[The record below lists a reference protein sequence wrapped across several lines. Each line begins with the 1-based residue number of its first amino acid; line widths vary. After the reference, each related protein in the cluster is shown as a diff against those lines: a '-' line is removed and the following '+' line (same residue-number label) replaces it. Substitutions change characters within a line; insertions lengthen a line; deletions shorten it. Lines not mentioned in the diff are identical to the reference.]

1 MPLFNSAVPSAH
13 LRHRLRALWLLLLF
27 APSALFAAAL
37 EPQAPLPTD
46 PKVHYGS
53 LPNGMQYQIRA
64 HATPPGKAAL
74 WLHIGSGSLNEDDN
88 QQGLAHYLEHLA
100 FNGSANFPPGTMIRR
115 FEELGLSL
123 GRHQNAFTDFAQ
135 TTYSLTLPNTKD
147 EMVDLA
153 FLALSDIAFRL
164 SLDAREIDKERPV
177 ILAEARA
184 RMGSGQRTFEK
195 TLPVLLPGSRF
206 AARLPIGEQAD
217 IQNATR
223 DILKAYYDR
232 WYHPANATLIIVGD
246 IDPVAFERR
255 VARHFGD
262 WKSAT
267 SPSQNAAAGIK
278 PYSKS
283 RAAVITDPELVKAEV
298 SAFNLSGPR
307 PVHTV
312 GQYRQSLV
320 DFIGTFA
327 MNRRLADIVHAGNA
341 PFLRANTGTMSVYDH
356 ATLASINASGRTG
369 RWQDSLRTL
378 LLEVKRGREHGFH
391 EQELADAK
399 KALIAWAQDAVRTAP
414 TRDAHELIGEMNRA
428 VAEGKKTLAA
438 EQERALLEVLLPSI
452 TLDEVS
458 AAFRANFAP
467 DARLLLV
474 KMPQK
479 RGIKQPTEAQLLK
492 IARAAES
499 TAVAALPPKKRPQAL
514 LAKEPVPGTVV
525 ARETDPDL
533 KAHSYTLNNGVRV
546 HVRQMDY
553 KKGQV
558 LVNVTLADGV
568 QRETAKNRGI
578 TALAARAFA
587 APATRTL
594 SSIDIRD
601 LLTGKN
607 VGVSGEA
614 EADALSL
621 QVGGSSEDIDE
632 GMRLAHLLLT
642 QAKIEDTAFKT
653 FKQRSLQWLD
663 EQDFSVE
670 GQLSRRVNALL
681 MGDDPRFQPP
691 TREQVEL
698 LNLSAAQA
706 WLNEIL
712 RTAPIEAAIVGDI
725 DDQRALDLALRYLGS
740 LPKREVVDARHRPA
754 PINPKTGPLE
764 AAVEVKTIT
773 PRARVLVAWRGADWQ
788 DVKDR
793 RVLDMAAAI
802 LQQRLFN
809 DLREDRGLV
818 YSVGVNAV
826 PGRIYAGTGQFAVS
840 FTTDPEKALEAATLA
855 QAAAE
860 RLAKEGPSE
869 EELDTVR
876 RQFAHEIETSRREPM
891 YWATILSTLDYY
903 GTRLHDVKTAP
914 TAIMAYT
921 ADDIR
926 QGLQKYMT
934 QERRLRVVSAPVPEP
949 GTETA
954 PAPAIA
960 PIAASKTGA
969 KPEVQ
974 KTATQ

>member
-1 MPLFNSAVPSAH
+1 MPLLNFASPTAH
-13 LRHRLRALWLLLLF
+13 LRYRLRALWLLLLF
-27 APSALFAAAL
+27 APAALFAAAL
-37 EPQAPLPTD
+37 DPQAPLPAD
-46 PKVHYGS
+46 PAVHYGS

-74 WLHIGSGSLNEDDN
+74 WLHIDSGSLNEDDN

-100 FNGSANFPPGTMIRR
+100 FNGSGNFPPGTMIKR
-115 FEELGLSL
+115 FETLGLSL
-123 GRHQNAFTDFAQ
+123 GRHQNAFTDFTQ

-147 EMVDLA
+147 EVVDLA

-164 SLDAREIDKERPV
+164 TLDAREIDKERPV

-184 RMGSGQRTFEK
+184 RMGSSQRTFEK
-195 TLPVLLPGSRF
+195 ALPVLLPGSRF
-206 AARLPIGEQAD
+206 ATRLPIGEQAD

-246 IDPVAFERR
+246 IEPADFERR
-255 VARHFGD
+255 VARYFSE
-262 WKSAT
+262 WPAAT
-267 SPSQNAAAGIK
+267 APAKDAEAGIK
-278 PYSKS
+278 PYTKT
-283 RAAVITDPELVKAEV
+283 RAAVVTDPELVDAEV
-298 SAFNLSGPR
+298 SALNLRGAR
-307 PVHTV
+307 PVRTV
-312 GQYRQSLV
+312 GQYRESLI
-320 DFIGTFA
+320 DYIGTFV
-327 MNRRLADIVHAGNA
+327 MNRRLTDLVHAGNA
-341 PFLRANTGTMSVYDH
+341 PFLRANAATTSVYDY
-356 ATLASINASGRTG
+356 ATLASASASGRTR
-369 RWQDSLRTL
+369 RWQDSLHTL
-378 LLEVKRGREHGFH
+378 LQEVKRAREHGFH

-399 KALIAWAQDAVRTAP
+399 KALLAWADDAVRTAP

-428 VAEGKKTLAA
+428 VTEEKKTQSA
-438 EQERALLEVLLPSI
+438 EQERALLEALLPSI

-479 RGIKQPTEAQLLK
+479 SGVKRPTQAQMLK
-492 IARAAES
+492 IAQAAER
-499 TAVAALPPKKRPQAL
+499 TTVAALPPKQRPQAL
-514 LAKEPVPGTVV
+514 LAKEPVPGAVV
-525 ARETDPDL
+525 AQETDPDL
-533 KAHSYTLNNGVRV
+533 KAHSYTLSNGVRV
-546 HVRQMDY
+546 HLRRMDY

-558 LVNVTLADGV
+558 FVNVTLADGV
-568 QRETAKNRGI
+568 LRETAKNRGI

-587 APATRTL
+587 APATRNL

-607 VGVSGEA
+607 VEVSGEA
-614 EADALSL
+614 RADALTL
-621 QVGGSSEDIDE
+621 QVGGSNQDIEE

-642 QAKIEDTAFKT
+642 QGKIEDTAFKT

-663 EQDFSVE
+663 QQNFSVE
-670 GQLSRRVNALL
+670 GQLSRRANALL

-698 LNLSAAQA
+698 LNLGAAQA
-706 WLNEIL
+706 WLDEIL

-725 DDQRALDLALRYLGS
+725 SDESALDLALRYLGS

-754 PINPKTGPLE
+754 PINHKAGPFD

-793 RVLDMAAAI
+793 RVLDMAAAV
-802 LQQRLFN
+802 LQQRLFE
-809 DLREDRGLV
+809 DLREERGLV
-818 YSVGVNAV
+818 YSVGVNAI
-826 PGRIYAGTGQFAVS
+826 PGRVYAGTGQFAVS

-869 EELDTVR
+869 EELNTVR
-876 RQFAHEIETSRREPM
+876 RQFAHEIETSQREPT
-891 YWATILSTLDYY
+891 YWASVLSTLDYY
-903 GTRLHDVKTAP
+903 GTRLRDVKA
-914 TAIMAYT
+914 AHAEMMAYS
-921 ADDIR
+921 AEDIR
-926 QGLQKYMT
+926 QALRKYMT
-934 QERRLRVVSAPVPEP
+934 QERRLRVVSAPAAESAPNTVPMRATAP
-949 GTETA
+949 LATRTA
-954 PAPAIA
+954 PANADA
-960 PIAASKTGA
+960 QRA
-969 KPEVQ
+969 
-974 KTATQ
+974 TAQ

>member
-1 MPLFNSAVPSAH
+1 MHLFNFASPAAH
-13 LRHRLRALWLLLLF
+13 LRYRLRALWLLLLF
-27 APSALFAAAL
+27 APTALFAAAL
-37 EPQAPLPTD
+37 DPQAALPAD
-46 PKVHYGS
+46 AAVHTGS
-53 LPNGMQYQIRA
+53 LPNGMQYQIRP

-100 FNGSANFPPGTMIRR
+100 FNGSANFPPGTMIKR

-123 GRHQNAFTDFAQ
+123 GRHQNAFTDFVQ
-135 TTYSLTLPNTKD
+135 TTYSLTLPNTQD

-164 SLDAREIDKERPV
+164 TLDKTEIDKERPV

-246 IDPVAFERR
+246 IDPAAFERR
-255 VARHFGD
+255 IARYFGEWKPVATP
-262 WKSAT
+262 A
-267 SPSQNAAAGIK
+267 QNAAAGIK
-278 PYSKS
+278 PYTQP
-283 RAAVITDPELVKAEV
+283 RAAVVTDPELVNAEV
-298 SAFNLSGPR
+298 SALNLRGPR
-307 PVHTV
+307 PVRTI
-312 GQYRQSLV
+312 GQYRESLV
-320 DFIGTFA
+320 DYIGTFA
-327 MNRRLADIVHAGNA
+327 MNRRLADLVHSGNA
-341 PFLRANTGTMSVYDH
+341 PFLRASTSTSAVYDY
-356 ATLASINASGRTG
+356 ATVASVTASGRTG

-378 LLEVKRGREHGFH
+378 LQEVKRARQHGFH

-399 KALIAWAQDAVRTAP
+399 KALLAWAQDAVRIAP

-428 VAEGKKTLAA
+428 VTEGKKTLSA
-438 EQERALLEVLLPSI
+438 EQERALLEALLPSI
-452 TLDEVS
+452 TLDEVA

-467 DARLLLV
+467 DARLVLV
-474 KMPQK
+474 KMPEK
-479 RGIKQPTEAQLLK
+479 TGIKPPTQAHLLK
-492 IARAAES
+492 LARAAER
-499 TAVAALPPKKRPQAL
+499 TTVAALPPKQRPQAL
-514 LAKEPVPGTVV
+514 LEKEPAPGTVV
-525 ARETDPDL
+525 AQESDPDL
-533 KAHSYTLNNGVRV
+533 KTHSYTLSNGVRV
-546 HVRQMDY
+546 HVRHMDY

-558 LVNVTLADGV
+558 FVNVTLADGV

-607 VGVSGEA
+607 VGVDGEA
-614 EADALSL
+614 RADALTL
-621 QVGGSSEDIDE
+621 QVGGSNEDIED
-632 GMRLAHLLLT
+632 GMRLAYLLLT
-642 QAKIEDTAFKT
+642 QAKIEDTTFKT

-663 EQDFSVE
+663 QQDFSVE
-670 GQLSRRVNALL
+670 GQLGRRVNALL

-691 TREQVEL
+691 SRTQVEL
-698 LNLSAAQA
+698 LNLGKAQA
-706 WLNEIL
+706 WLDEIL
-712 RTAPIEAAIVGDI
+712 RTAPIEVAIVGDI
-725 DDQRALDLALRYLGS
+725 DDTRALDLALRYLGS

-754 PINPKTGPLE
+754 PIGHKAGPFE
-764 AAVEVKTIT
+764 DAVAVKTIT

-793 RVLDMAAAI
+793 RVLDMAAAV

-809 DLREDRGLV
+809 DLREERGLV
-818 YSVGVNAV
+818 YSVSVNAI
-826 PGRIYAGTGQFAVS
+826 PGRIYAGSGQFAVS

-869 EELDTVR
+869 AELNTVR
-876 RQFAHEIETSRREPM
+876 RQFAHEIETSRREPI
-891 YWATILSTLDYY
+891 YWASVLSTLDYY

-914 TAIMAYT
+914 AAIMAYT
-921 ADDIR
+921 AEDIR
-926 QGLQKYMT
+926 QGLRKYMT
-934 QERRLRVVSAPVPEP
+934 QERRLRVVSAPAPEAAP
-949 GTETA
+949 DAAPMPATA
-954 PAPAIA
+954 PV
-960 PIAASKTGA
+960 AARTKTA
-969 KPEVQ
+969 TPEMQ

>member
-1 MPLFNSAVPSAH
+1 LFNLASPAAH
-13 LRHRLRALWLLLLF
+13 LRRLRALWLLLLF
-27 APSALFAAAL
+27 APTALFAAAL
-37 EPQAPLPTD
+37 DPQAPLPAD
-46 PKVHYGS
+46 PAVYYGS

-74 WLHIGSGSLNEDDN
+74 WLHIDSGSLNEDDN

-100 FNGSANFPPGTMIRR
+100 FNGSANFPPGTMIKR
-115 FEELGLSL
+115 FEKLGLSL
-123 GRHQNAFTDFAQ
+123 GRHQNAFTDFTQ

-153 FLALSDIAFRL
+153 FLALSDVAFRL
-164 SLDAREIDKERPV
+164 TLDAHEIDKERPV

-206 AARLPIGEQAD
+206 ATRLPIGEQAD

-246 IDPVAFERR
+246 IDPVTFERR
-255 VARHFGD
+255 IARYFGE
-262 WKSAT
+262 WKAAAA
-267 SPSQNAAAGIK
+267 PAKNAAAGIK
-278 PYSKS
+278 PYTQT
-283 RAAVITDPELVKAEV
+283 RAAVITDPELVNAEV
-298 SAFNLSGPR
+298 SAFNLGAPR
-307 PVHTV
+307 PVRTI
-312 GQYRQSLV
+312 GQYRDSLV
-320 DFIGTFA
+320 DYIGTFA
-327 MNRRLADIVHAGNA
+327 MDRRLADLVHAGNA

-356 ATLASINASGRTG
+356 ATLASANASGRTG

-378 LLEVKRGREHGFH
+378 LQEVKRAREHGFH
-391 EQELADAK
+391 EQEIADAK
-399 KALIAWAQDAVRTAP
+399 KELLAWAQDAVRTAP
-414 TRDAHELIGEMNRA
+414 TRDAHELIGNMNRA
-428 VAEGKKTLAA
+428 VAEGKKTLSA
-438 EQERALLEVLLPSI
+438 EQERVLLEALLPSI

-479 RGIKQPTEAQLLK
+479 ASVKQPTQAQLLK
-492 IARAAES
+492 LARKAER
-499 TAVAALPPKKRPQAL
+499 TTVAALPPKQRPQAL
-514 LAKEPVPGTVV
+514 LEKEPVPGTVV
-525 ARETDPDL
+525 SQESDSDL
-533 KAHSYTLNNGVRV
+533 NAHSYTLSNGVRV
-546 HVRQMDY
+546 HLRHMDY

-558 LVNVTLADGV
+558 LVNISLADGV
-568 QRETAKNRGI
+568 LRETAKNRGI

-587 APATRTL
+587 APATRKL

-614 EADALSL
+614 RGDALTL
-621 QVGGSSEDIDE
+621 QVGGSSEHIED

-642 QAKIEDTAFKT
+642 QGKIEDTAFKT

-663 EQDFSVE
+663 QQDFSVE
-670 GQLSRRVNALL
+670 GQLGRRVNALL

-691 TREQVEL
+691 SREQVEL
-698 LNLSAAQA
+698 LNLGAGQA
-706 WLNEIL
+706 WLDEIL

-725 DDQRALDLALRYLGS
+725 SDERALDLALRYLGS

-754 PINPKTGPLE
+754 PINHKAGPFE

-788 DVKDR
+788 EVKDR
-793 RVLDMAAAI
+793 RVLDIAAAV
-802 LQQRLFN
+802 LQQRLFD

-818 YSVGVNAV
+818 YSVSVNAI
-826 PGRIYAGTGQFAVS
+826 PGRIYAGSGQFAVS
-840 FTTDPEKALEAATLA
+840 FTTDPEKALEAALLA

-869 EELDTVR
+869 EELNTVR
-876 RQFAHEIETSRREPM
+876 RQFAHEIETSRREPS
-891 YWATILSTLDYY
+891 YWASVLSTLDYY
-903 GTRLHDVKTAP
+903 GTRLHDVKAAP
-914 TAIMAYT
+914 TEMMAYS
-921 ADDIR
+921 AEDIR
-926 QGLQKYMT
+926 QGLRKYMI
-934 QERRLRVVSAPVPEP
+934 QERRLRVVSAPVPEVTP
-949 GTETA
+949 MPAVA
-954 PAPAIA
+954 PVAARPASVNLDA
-960 PIAASKTGA
+960 
-969 KPEVQ
+969 Q